1 LREHRLYQSDFLL
14 RYYGFKLPDL
24 IFDERGNLSSE
35 SDPKLVWAQA
45 HPEFFPI
52 EINRASKE
60 ELLRVPGI
68 GPRSAAR
75 ILHLRQQSRFRQ
87 IEDLRAIGAVAARA
101 APFVLLNGRHPPQQ
115 LTLC

>member
-1 LREHRLYQSDFLL
+1 M
-14 RYYGFKLPDL
+14 PDL
-24 IFDERGNLSSE
+24 IFDGSGRLSSE
-35 SDPKLVWAQA
+35 SDPKLCWARA

-52 EINRASKE
+52 EINRASRE

-75 ILHLRQQSRFRQ
+75 ILRLRRESRFRQ

-101 APFVLLNGRHPPQQ
+101 APFVLLNGRHPPHQ
-115 LTLC
+115 LALC